1 MLQTAPIK
9 PQLDPSMTMRLET
22 YLLQLSEVQ
31 QRWHDL
37 LIQMQ
42 RAAQLREMIELQEMH
57 SKADLIHGEMQELA
71 QRRSEMIQEA
81 RESGWRVSSLRA
93 IAEYLPAWNRPR
105 FRSAFNTARNQGD
118 QLRRL
123 HIATWVLLHQTA
135 QHYQDVSLIFMQGST
150 RRDVYDFG
158 QSSNNDMS
166 GGQLLNEAL

>member
-1 MLQTAPIK
+1 MLQAVPVK

-31 QRWHDL
+31 QRWHNL

-42 RAAQLREMIELQEMH
+42 RAAQLREMMQLQ
-57 SKADLIHGEMQELA
+57 DLQAEANQIHGEMQELG
-71 QRRSEMIQEA
+71 QRRSEMIGEA
-81 RESGWRVSSLRA
+81 RELGWRVSSLRA
-93 IAEYLPAWNRPR
+93 IAEALPAWNRPR
-105 FRSAFNTARNQGD
+105 FRAAFNAARNQGD

-158 QSSNNDMS
+158 QTASNDIS

>member
-42 RAAQLREMIELQEMH
+42 RAAQVREMMQLQQMQA
-57 SKADLIHGEMQELA
+57 KADLIHAEMQELA
-71 QRRSEMIQEA
+71 QRRSEMIGEA
-81 RESGWRVSSLRA
+81 SEAGWRVSSLRA
-93 IAEYLPAWNRPR
+93 IAERLPAWNRPR
-105 FRSAFNTARNQGD
+105 FRAAFNAARNQGD

-158 QSSNNDMS
+158 QPKSNDMS